1 MKTLV
6 LNGTPR
12 TDISKQEVKSLR
24 EGERVP
30 CVLYGGD
37 APVHFS
43 AADLDF
49 RDLIYT
55 PEVHMVKLNVDGKEF
70 DAVVKDVQYH
80 PITDKLQHVDFL
92 QAFPDKEIT
101 MSIPVRTSGA
111 SEGVKQGGKL
121 VIKLRRLSVKALPSK
136 MPDNITVDISTLK
149 IGGNV
154 RVRDLV
160 ADGVTFLD
168 SESNV
173 IVTVRMTRN
182 VATAEPA
189 SK

>member
-6 LNGTPR
+6 INGNPR

-43 AADLDF
+43 VADLDF
-49 RDLIYT
+49 RDLVYT
-55 PEVHMVKLNVDGKEF
+55 PEVHMVKLNVAGKEY
-70 DAVVKDVQYH
+70 DAILKEVQYH
-80 PITDKLQHVDFL
+80 PITDKIQHVDFI
-92 QAFPDKEIT
+92 QAFADKAIT
-101 MSIPVRTSGA
+101 LSVPVRTTGA

-121 VIKLRRLSVKALPSK
+121 VVKLRRLSVKALPSQ
-136 MPDNITVDISTLK
+136 MPDNITVDIASLK
-149 IGGNV
+149 IGGNI
-154 RVRDLV
+154 RVRDLAV
-160 ADGVTFLD
+160 DGVTFLD
-168 SESNV
+168 SGNNV

-182 VATAEPA
+182 VATAEA
-189 SK
+189 AK